1 MAEELFNKTHEYDQM
16 LQQGLALSGES
27 KEFFVAGR
35 LADLVGH
42 LPDGFLVKRVL
53 DFGCGMGGTS
63 RALAEAF
70 PEAEVTG
77 VDTAEDALAYARE
90 NVKLKNVRFE
100 ALSRIGQ
107 GFDLAYVNG
116 VFHHIEPGKRHAA
129 AALVHGALRPGGRFA
144 FFENNPWN
152 PGTRLVM
159 SRIPF
164 DRDAIPIPP
173 DEGRELL
180 FGAGFRLEPT
190 RYLFFFPRLLAYFR
204 IFEPI
209 LKEVPMGAQYHIP
222 AVKE

>member
-1 MAEELFNKTHEYDQM
+1 MAEELFNKTHEYDEM
-16 LQQGLALSGES
+16 LQKGLALSGES

-35 LADLVGH
+35 LADLKGH
-42 LPDGFLVKRVL
+42 LPDGFAVNKIL
-53 DFGCGMGGTS
+53 DFGCGMGGTT

-70 PEAEVTG
+70 PGAQVVG
-77 VDTAEDALAYARE
+77 ADTAENALAHARE
-90 NVKLKNVRFE
+90 NTKDPKVSFTTLDK
-100 ALSRIGQ
+100 IGT

-116 VFHHIEPGKRHAA
+116 VFHHIELEKRPQAA
-129 AALVHGALRPGGRFA
+129 TLIQKALRPGGRFA

-152 PGTRLVM
+152 PGTRLIM

-164 DRDAIPIPP
+164 DRDAVPIPP

-180 FGAGFRLEPT
+180 FGAGFALEPT
-190 RYLFFFPRLLAYFR
+190 RYLFFFPRILAYFR
-204 IFEPI
+204 VFEHL